1 MAHTFNLINSTTN
14 PFINLSYFL
23 AKTNSP
29 IEKDTIN
36 LFYSLLNSNLSSQH
50 SLNER
55 FLISSSNYSRGRCQ
69 VEEINA
75 FDLLRFLSSNIN
87 HLDYMDFFNT
97 LFKQGLSIQ
106 DKKVY
111 SVENLDEN
119 FETSELNEFINMTT
133 PALEH
138 VVFDRMEL
146 DENKNIFFLERIL
159 KNTTLENFISKIQE
173 HNSLH
178 RAVILNKKDL
188 IKFICDSGVPINL
201 LDKDNNSPLMFCRN
215 MDTLQLIKNYNP
227 DWTNINVFNEDAYS
241 TFTKVSDNEQR
252 KLMMEYTKIQLETYQ
267 KTNSTDNQDYID
279 QRIRKGLLELVSS
292 DKTKKELQD
301 YIKKYKP
308 KNIGSIYNEEG
319 NNLLMISLKE
329 NNWARAQL
337 FLKDCDI
344 KHRNKHNESITEI
357 LLQKTSKFITKIDDA
372 IPFLELSLQYNNTN
386 IDHSLF
392 IYLLE
397 QQFNKYNSSVEI
409 PKWII
414 KDHFHYLE
422 LLNIPVEEAIKMRDL
437 GKMAEQENNSNNSF
451 TNAILFYLHGFLSEN
466 KPFDFNFSKI
476 VASCVHKNNN
486 FQGQGFNYS
495 FDSNKLNLL
504 FQLIEIAEKENI
516 QFELQQIYSNIYSTV
531 EHFLTIGLS
540 EHRNN
545 YNQGKNKEEYD
556 FNNRKDFISRN
567 VLLLELLIDKGM
579 SSCLKVL
586 PKEVLEYDNI
596 NDKIKSAIRHSI
608 LNGEL
613 NNKEGRTRNK
623 I

>member
-1 MAHTFNLINSTTN
+1 MAHTFNLINSTNN
-14 PFINLSYFL
+14 PFINFSYFL

-55 FLISSSNYSRGRCQ
+55 FLISSSNYSRGTSQ
-69 VEEINA
+69 IEEVNS
-75 FDLLRFLSSNIN
+75 FDLLRFLSSNIT
-87 HLDYMDFFNT
+87 HIEYMDFFNT
-97 LFKQGLSIQ
+97 LFKKGLSIQ

-111 SVENLDEN
+111 SIEKFNDELEASELDE
-119 FETSELNEFINMTT
+119 FIKISN
-133 PALEH
+133 PNLEH
-138 VVFDRMEL
+138 AVFDRIDL
-146 DENKNIFFLERIL
+146 DENKNIFFLDTIL
-159 KNTTLENFISKIQE
+159 KNISIKDFTDKIQA

-188 IKFICDSGVPINL
+188 IQFICNSGVSINL

-215 MDTLQLIKNYNP
+215 METLQLVGKYNP
-227 DWTNINVFNEDAYS
+227 DWTNINIFNEDAYS

-252 KLMMEYTKIQLETYQ
+252 KLMMEYTKIQLEAYQ
-267 KTNSTDNQDYID
+267 KIHHIDNQDYID
-279 QRIRKGLLELVSS
+279 ERIRKGLLELVSS

-308 KNIGSIYNEEG
+308 KDIGAIYNDEG

-344 KHRNKHNESITEI
+344 KHRNKHNESVTEI

-386 IDHSLF
+386 TDNSLF

-409 PKWII
+409 PKWMI
-414 KDHFHYLE
+414 KDHYHYLE
-422 LLNIPVEEAIKMRDL
+422 LLNIPVEEAIKMREL
-437 GKMAEQENNSNNSF
+437 GKKAEQENNSF
-451 TNAILFYLHGFLSEN
+451 TNSILFYLHGFLSEN

-476 VASCVHKNNN
+476 VASCIHKNNN

-495 FDSNKLNLL
+495 FDSNKLDLL

-516 QFELQQIYSNIYSTV
+516 QFDSQQVYSNIYSTI
-531 EHFLTIGLS
+531 ENFLTIGLS

-556 FNNRKDFISRN
+556 FNNRKDFISKN
-567 VLLLELLIDKGM
+567 VSLLELLIDKGA
-579 SSCLKVL
+579 STCLKVL
-586 PKEVLEYDNI
+586 SKETLEYNNI
-596 NDKIKSAIRHSI
+596 SDKIKSAIHRGI
-608 LNGEL
+608 LMGEL
-613 NNKEGRTRNK
+613 DDKRGKARNK